1 VASRRLSP
9 LVVLLATALALV
21 AALGTFALLDPG
33 DDDASGD
40 SGADGTR
47 GYDLRPTDD
56 LPDSASELR
65 LGALGDTSETRLGD
79 LLTGAPIVV
88 NFFAPWC
95 APCVDEMPAFERVH
109 QDVGDEVTFV
119 GLAVPPDVEG
129 ALDTVAATG
138 VTYPTYAD
146 SLDDALVFFGGI
158 NMPTTVF
165 LDADGEVLDVHTGPL
180 TEDELRADLA
190 DRFGTDA

>member
-9 LVVLLATALALV
+9 VAILLATALALV
-21 AALGTFALLDPG
+21 AAVGTFALLDSG
-33 DDDASGD
+33 NDDASGD
-40 SGADGTR
+40 GGTE
-47 GYDLRPTDD
+47 GYELTPTDG
-56 LPDSASELR
+56 LPDSVGEVR
-65 LGALGDTSETRLGD
+65 VGALGDTAETQLGD
-79 LLTGAPIVV
+79 LLTGAPMVV

-109 QDVGDEVTFV
+109 QDVGDEVTFT
-119 GLAVPPDVEG
+119 GLAVPPDLDEAV
-129 ALDTVAATG
+129 DTVAATG

-146 SLDDALVFFGGI
+146 SLDDALLFFEGI

-165 LDADGEVLDVHTGPL
+165 LGADGEVLHVNTGPL
-180 TEDELRADLA
+180 TEDELRAELA

>member
-9 LVVLLATALALV
+9 VAILLATALALV
-21 AALGTFALLDPG
+21 AAVGTFALLDSG
-33 DDDASGD
+33 NDDASGD
-40 SGADGTR
+40 GGTE
-47 GYDLRPTDD
+47 GYELTPTDG
-56 LPDSASELR
+56 LPDSVGEVR
-65 LGALGDTSETRLGD
+65 VGALGDTAETQLGD
-79 LLTGAPIVV
+79 LLTGAPMVI

-109 QDVGDEVTFV
+109 QDVGDEVTFI
-119 GLAVPPDVEG
+119 GLAVPPDLDG
-129 ALDTVAATG
+129 AVDTVAATG

-146 SLDDALVFFGGI
+146 SLDDALLFFEGI

-165 LDADGEVLDVHTGPL
+165 LGADGEVLHVNTGPL
-180 TEDELRADLA
+180 TEDELRAELA

>member
-9 LVVLLATALALV
+9 LAILLATAFALV
-21 AALGTFALLDPG
+21 AAVGTFALLDSG
-33 DDDASGD
+33 NDDASGD
-40 SGADGTR
+40 GGADPTD
-47 GYDLRPTDD
+47 GYDLTPADD
-56 LPDSASELR
+56 LPGSVGEVR
-65 LGALGDTSETRLGD
+65 VGALGDTTGTQLGD
-79 LLTGAPIVV
+79 LLTGEPMVV

-119 GLAVPPDVEG
+119 GLAVPPNLEG
-129 ALDTVAATG
+129 AVDTVDATG

-146 SLDDALVFFGGI
+146 SLDDALLFFGGI

-165 LDADGEVLDVHTGPL
+165 VGADGEVLHVNSGQL
-180 TEDELRADLA
+180 TEDELRGQLADL
-190 DRFGTDA
+190 FGTDT

>member
-9 LVVLLATALALV
+9 VAILLATALALV
-21 AALGTFALLDPG
+21 AAVGTFALLDSG
-33 DDDASGD
+33 NDDASGD
-40 SGADGTR
+40 GGTE
-47 GYDLRPTDD
+47 GYELTPTDG
-56 LPDSASELR
+56 LPDSVGEVR
-65 LGALGDTSETRLGD
+65 VGALGDTAETQLGD
-79 LLTGAPIVV
+79 LLTGAPMVI

-109 QDVGDEVTFV
+109 QDVGDEVTFI
-119 GLAVPPDVEG
+119 GLAVPPDLDEAV
-129 ALDTVAATG
+129 DTVAATG

-146 SLDDALVFFGGI
+146 SLDDALLFFEGI

-165 LDADGEVLDVHTGPL
+165 LGADGEVLHVNTGPL
-180 TEDELRADLA
+180 TEDELRAELA

>member
-9 LVVLLATALALV
+9 VAILLATALALV
-21 AALGTFALLDPG
+21 AAVGTFALLDSG
-33 DDDASGD
+33 NDDASGD
-40 SGADGTR
+40 GGTE
-47 GYDLRPTDD
+47 GYELTPTDG
-56 LPDSASELR
+56 LPDSVGEVR
-65 LGALGDTSETRLGD
+65 VGALGDTAETQLGD
-79 LLTGAPIVV
+79 LLTGAPMVV

-109 QDVGDEVTFV
+109 QDVGDEVTFI
-119 GLAVPPDVEG
+119 GLAVPPDLDG
-129 ALDTVAATG
+129 AVDTVAATG

-146 SLDDALVFFGGI
+146 SLDDALLFFEGI

-165 LDADGEVLDVHTGPL
+165 LGADGEVLHVNTGPL
-180 TEDELRADLA
+180 TEDELRAELA

>member
-9 LVVLLATALALV
+9 VAILLATALALV
-21 AALGTFALLDPG
+21 AAVGTFALLDSG
-33 DDDASGD
+33 NDDASGD
-40 SGADGTR
+40 GGTE
-47 GYDLRPTDD
+47 GYELTPTDG
-56 LPDSASELR
+56 LPDSVGEVR
-65 LGALGDTSETRLGD
+65 VGALGDTAETQLGD
-79 LLTGAPIVV
+79 LLTGAPMVV

-109 QDVGDEVTFV
+109 QDVGDEVTFI
-119 GLAVPPDVEG
+119 GLAVPPDLDEAV
-129 ALDTVAATG
+129 DTVAATG

-146 SLDDALVFFGGI
+146 SLDDALLFFEGI

-165 LDADGEVLDVHTGPL
+165 LGADGEVLHVNTGPL
-180 TEDELRADLA
+180 TEDELRAELA